1 MALAVSVDGSGSS
14 TVSTLPYWSK
24 DSVGTVEIVEELPS
38 PEASVRYFSKFE
50 TGCAVELCSRLLAH
64 T

>member
-1 MALAVSVDGSGSS
+1 MALAVPLS
-14 TVSTLPYWSK
+14 LHCLYWSK
-24 DSVGTVEIVEELPS
+24 DSVETVEIVEELPS
-38 PEASVRYFSKFE
+38 PETSVRYFSKFE